1 MITTDTSALLGTLT
15 NGSDLQAEAAA
26 LRLAAGG
33 SQNLAVIKDLLKSPH
48 PDVRWWATRSLAEFH
63 DPESAKLLIGSLDDA
78 DVSVRQCAA
87 VALRQRP
94 NSNAV
99 PQLVKALNDPDRLM
113 ARLAADAL
121 IAIGEVAVPPM
132 IEVMESGSSQ
142 ARLEAVRALAE
153 IGDSRAIPV
162 LFTALDGDSAV
173 IEHWAGV
180 GLQKM
185 GLNMVFFNP

>member
-78 DVSVRQCAA
+78 DVSVRQCA
-87 VALRQRP
+87 
-94 NSNAV
+94 
-99 PQLVKALNDPDRLM
+99 PDRLM

-153 IGDSRAIPV
+153 IGDPRAIPV
-162 LFTALDGDSAV
+162 LFTALDGYSAV

-185 GLNMVFFNP
+185 GLNMVFFNS